1 MTTIRTTSL
10 LLAFAMAPFAA
21 QAGSLN
27 LLPATEGDQIPTRLF
42 ASKQA
47 APADLDR
54 VPARISWALDPNQSI
69 EKSSPHLAESRE
81 YWKRVKAEQLAAG
94 VTIHTSA
101 EGAVL
106 RLSPLA
112 ATTKRFLDPQALEIR
127 YAGRRLRG
135 SAAIEQLADAAQ
147 LKASGL
153 GFPEHSIAFRLKP
166 ELGAGDFELA
176 LPHAGGDV
184 LLHVF
189 EPRSQERLHLSTA
202 RAVVL
207 QGEEL
212 AVNARFDSAQGK
224 RLGELVGTIA
234 APNGQLFD
242 LRFDPQADGTW
253 QAKARIDAAAGR
265 GEGLWEVHATGLSR
279 DGSVQRDIR
288 TAFDAVTPG
297 ARLLGRTDVAFAKD
311 GALRIAL
318 PIAVA
323 SASRY
328 NVSALLYGSNAQGQM
343 RPLAI
348 AHSAVW
354 AEPGETS
361 VSLAFDP
368 DLLAQGGLGAP
379 YELRQLELTDFATRS
394 AVESR
399 ARALRFDPN

>member
-166 ELGAGDFELA
+166 ELGAGDFELV
-176 LPHAGGDV
+176 LPHAGEDV

-189 EPRSQERLHLSTA
+189 EPKSHERLQLSTA

-212 AVNARFDSAQGK
+212 AVSARFESAQGK

-234 APNGQLFD
+234 APNGRLFD

-253 QAKARIDAAAGR
+253 QAKAQIDAAAGR

-297 ARLLGRTDVAFAKD
+297 ARLLGHADVAFAKD
-311 GALRIAL
+311 GALRITL
-318 PIAVA
+318 PITVA

-328 NVSALLYGSNAQGQM
+328 NVSALLYGSDTQGQM
-343 RPLAI
+343 RPFAI

-368 DLLAQGGLGAP
+368 DPLAKGGLGAP

-394 AVESR
+394 TLESR